1 MASEDD
7 LCYMYHVFIMS
18 LTIKFSESVPP
29 FYIHSFLN
37 IEKKKIKGDSL
48 PLKLQALIVELVSAM
63 STMQVVQVRAGWGYS
78 LVITTAGEMFSWG
91 RNNRGQLGRGK
102 LSAEE
107 ERKPK

>member
-1 MASEDD
+1 MV
-7 LCYMYHVFIMS
+7 HVS
-18 LTIKFSESVPP
+18 CLYYESYNKIFRKCTTL
-29 FYIHSFLN
+29 FYIHTFLN
-37 IEKKKIKGDSL
+37 IEKIKIKGDSL

-102 LSAEE
+102 LSTEE